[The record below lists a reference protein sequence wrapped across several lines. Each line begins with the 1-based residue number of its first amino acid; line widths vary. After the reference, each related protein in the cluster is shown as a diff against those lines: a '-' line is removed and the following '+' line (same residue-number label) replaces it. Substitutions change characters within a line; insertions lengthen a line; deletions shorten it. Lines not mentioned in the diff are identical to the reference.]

1 MTCVTHVER
10 IKKSSLSYIRM
21 YDMDIHDLPATVPHL
36 RIIRAA
42 GRSDKRFL
50 SNLDR
55 ASLSVNR
62 TIWNRVVFY
71 LPEDK
76 VSKIS
81 NMNKNPSSIA
91 HPHITL
97 KVEHISN
104 HSGVI

>member
-1 MTCVTHVER
+1 
-10 IKKSSLSYIRM
+10 M

-71 LPEDK
+71 LPE

-81 NMNKNPSSIA
+81 NMNKNSSSIA

-104 HSGVI
+104 NSEVI